1 MDTPDPFLTPLFG
14 GGEAGALNIE
24 DDSDFEIPPGEGLM
38 TTYPAS
44 MIEYSV
50 HDVLYIPFLNWPTQL
65 DPIFCKTGKRQ
76 LERHASSSRRI

>member
-24 DDSDFEIPPGEGLM
+24 DDSDFEIPPGDGLM

-44 MIEYSV
+44 RCPCLNVQYV
-50 HDVLYIPFLNWPTQL
+50 PFIN
-65 DPIFCKTGKRQ
+65 
-76 LERHASSSRRI
+76 